1 MGFGLGDGK
10 RIRFWEDVWCFGRSL
25 ALLYLVI
32 FQLAFKLWLRNLLGI
47 LGYSTC
53 FLLRDS

>member
-10 RIRFWEDVWCFGRSL
+10 RIRFWEDVWCVGRSL

-32 FQLAFKLWLRNLLGI
+32 FQLAL
-47 LGYSTC
+47 
-53 FLLRDS
+53 